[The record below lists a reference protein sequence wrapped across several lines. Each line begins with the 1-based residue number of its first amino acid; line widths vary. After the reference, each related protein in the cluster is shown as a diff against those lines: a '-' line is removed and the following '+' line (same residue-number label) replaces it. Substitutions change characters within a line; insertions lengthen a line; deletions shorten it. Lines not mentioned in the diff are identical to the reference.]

1 MNKFK
6 TAAIYISLM
15 VFSFSVYAA
24 GEVEYIWLTV
34 SNAMSG
40 EPIEGVSITV
50 DQAYIGETGP
60 LGRILIPE
68 GTPGQLIALYHTSYA
83 AGIAALIAVRK
94 GKGNIGHLGRTPSVW
109 RLRNARLRLGCLF
122 RGNGV
127 DCQWFPCANA
137 LGSGNGAV
145 SPLEPPRIFI
155 QKEEQAAGGICAGLF

>member
-24 GEVEYIWLTV
+24 GEVEYVWLTV

-68 GTPGQLIALYHTSYA
+68 G
-83 AGIAALIAVRK
+83 K
-94 GKGNIGHLGRTPSVW
+94 IGRAHV
-109 RLRNARLRLGCLF
+109 
-122 RGNGV
+122 
-127 DCQWFPCANA
+127 
-137 LGSGNGAV
+137 
-145 SPLEPPRIFI
+145 
-155 QKEEQAAGGICAGLF
+155 

>member
-24 GEVEYIWLTV
+24 GEVEYVWLTV
-34 SNAMSG
+34 RNAMSG

-68 GTPGQLIALYHTSYA
+68 GMPGQLIALYHTSYA
-83 AGIAALIAVRK
+83 AGYYSRK
-94 GKGNIGHLGRTPSVW
+94 ELQERDYEVF
-109 RLRNARLRLGCLF
+109 LARKCSEHTGSCDSSKS
-122 RGNGV
+122 NGTTV
-127 DCQWFPCANA
+127 PKNCT
-137 LGSGNGAV
+137 GS
-145 SPLEPPRIFI
+145 
-155 QKEEQAAGGICAGLF
+155 